1 MLDDT
6 LKAQLKAYMEN
17 IRHPIELIA
26 ALDDRK
32 ASQDLEEL
40 LQEITALSDKVSWTR
55 GEDALCR
62 YPAGPRIHFA
72 GAGPAACWRTPAQ
85 GGRCHN
91 RADQG
96 ARR

>member
-55 GEDALCR
+55 GEDA
-62 YPAGPRIHFA
+62 
-72 GAGPAACWRTPAQ
+72 
-85 GGRCHN
+85 
-91 RADQG
+91 RAP
-96 ARR
+96 